1 MTRARP
7 GRRRPAAIRS
17 LRALTRRFG
26 ARRLA
31 PRPLAPRRLGGRW
44 IVALLTPLLLV
55 ALPATLARAQADA
68 DAVAAIEEARAA
80 LQVARATPGFA
91 TPDVPVWDAA
101 LDAARR
107 AVDAAG
113 DGPHAEDALR
123 VQAAA
128 YQGTSWWS
136 RAFATWNEVERVAG
150 GLSEDERDAWRDAG
164 MQLGFARYEAG
175 DLDGAAARL
184 EELLAARPND
194 LELLRWVGRLA
205 LERDRPGEA
214 AEAWARLLEARPDD
228 EGARFHLG
236 LAEERAAHGR
246 EASDA
251 FRRGLE
257 AYRSD
262 DLAAAAEAFG
272 RAAEAAPDWNEPLR
286 WRARSLLEGDRGAE
300 AAAAWALLA
309 ERRPDDEE
317 VAYFLQR
324 ARLQAEVGREALL
337 AADEARAAMQAGDV
351 EAGLAAWRR
360 ASEAAPSWRDAR
372 LGVARAALAAGDG
385 PTAERAWSDL
395 LELAAPGDALREEA
409 RQGLATA
416 RLLARLGG
424 DAASAYGAALAAYER
439 GEMALAAERLAD
451 VVTAAPDVLEPWTL
465 LGRIA
470 FARSDWATAARAYE
484 TAAEL
489 APDDDDLTFFADEA
503 RRLAGPEDA
512 TPR

>member
-1 MTRARP
+1 V
-7 GRRRPAAIRS
+7 AA
-17 LRALTRRFG
+17 LG
-26 ARRLA
+26 A
-31 PRPLAPRRLGGRW
+31 
-44 IVALLTPLLLV
+44 LLLV
-55 ALPATLARAQADA
+55 LAPAPSARAQSDA
-68 DAVAAIEEARAA
+68 TAVAAIEEARAA

-113 DGPHAEDALR
+113 DGPHAVDALR

-136 RAFATWNEVERVAG
+136 RAFATWAEVERLAG
-150 GLSEDERDAWRDAG
+150 ELSEDERDAWRDAG
-164 MQLGFARYEAG
+164 MQLAFARYEAG
-175 DLDGAAARL
+175 DLDGAATRF
-184 EELLAARPND
+184 EELAAARPD
-194 LELLRWVGRLA
+194 DPELLRWIGRLA

-214 AEAWARLLEARPDD
+214 AEAWARLLELRPDD
-228 EGARFHLG
+228 AGARFHLA
-236 LAEERAAHGR
+236 LAEERSAHGR

-257 AYRSD
+257 AHDSG

-272 RAAEAAPDWNEPLR
+272 RAVDLAPDWDEPLR
-286 WRARSLLEGDRGAE
+286 WRARSLLEADRGAE
-300 AAAAWALLA
+300 AATAWARLA

-324 ARLQAEVGREALL
+324 ARSQAEVGREALL
-337 AADEARAAMQAGDV
+337 AADAARAATRAGDAG
-351 EAGLAAWRR
+351 EALAAWRR

-372 LGVARAALAAGDG
+372 LGVARSALAAGDG
-385 PTAERAWSDL
+385 PTAERAWTDL
-395 LELAAPGDALREEA
+395 LEETDPGDPLREEA
-409 RQGLATA
+409 RQGIATA

-424 DAASAYGAALAAYER
+424 DAAAAYGSALAAYER
-439 GEMALAAERLAD
+439 GEMALAAERLEE
-451 VVTAAPDVLEPWTL
+451 VVSAAPDALEPWTL

-489 APDDDDLTFFADEA
+489 APDDDDLAFFAEEA
-503 RRLAGPEDA
+503 RSLAGPEDA